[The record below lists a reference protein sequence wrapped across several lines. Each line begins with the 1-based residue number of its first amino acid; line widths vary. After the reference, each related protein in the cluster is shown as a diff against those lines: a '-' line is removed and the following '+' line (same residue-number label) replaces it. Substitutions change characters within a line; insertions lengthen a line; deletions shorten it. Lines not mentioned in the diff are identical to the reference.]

1 MKWMYLLI
9 FGIFICSSLFSQ
21 SFSKRELV
29 SGYKIEKDTIIFI
42 FSTYE
47 YPKEYSSKREDYIY
61 RKYYVSGS
69 FNNWSLES
77 KEWQLE
83 SLRPHLWIL
92 KKNLKDIPKNS
103 GFKFTNGKEFME
115 PDWKKIPLSL
125 LGKFTRKDSKS
136 EKEYSENAL
145 LIKE

>member
-1 MKWMYLLI
+1 MTVFFW
-9 FGIFICSSLFSQ
+9 GIFICPSLFSQ

-29 SGYKIEKDTIIFI
+29 SGYKMDKEKITFI
-42 FSTYE
+42 FSTFE
-47 YPKEYSSKREDYIY
+47 YPKEYSPKREDYIF
-61 RKYYVSGS
+61 RKYFVSGS
-69 FNNWSLES
+69 FNNWSFEA

-92 KKNLKDIPKNS
+92 KKNLKDIPHNS

-125 LGKFTRKDSKS
+125 LGKFTRKDGKS
-136 EKEYSENAL
+136 EKESLENAL